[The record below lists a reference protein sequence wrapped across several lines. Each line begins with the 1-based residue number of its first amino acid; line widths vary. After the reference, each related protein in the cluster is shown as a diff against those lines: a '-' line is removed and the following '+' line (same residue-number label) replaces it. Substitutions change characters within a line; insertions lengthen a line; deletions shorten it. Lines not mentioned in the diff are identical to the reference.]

1 LRILGFLIQAF
12 FNTGVFMRRLFLQRS
27 GFLACALAL
36 GFSHMA
42 SHAQSAPF
50 PSKPVRIIVPA
61 TAGGSSDVFARAI
74 AVRLQ
79 EGLKQPVLVEYKAGA
94 GTNIGSDFV
103 AKSPPDGYTL
113 LINGIIMASNPSMNT
128 NMAFSPI
135 KDLTAVIEIADIPNV
150 FTAHPSLQVG
160 SMKELVEL
168 AKKEPNK
175 LNYGTPGAGSSG
187 HLSGE
192 LLGLKT
198 GAKLTHIPYQ
208 GNAQATTDHIGGILQ
223 VGIVNLPVA
232 LPFVKSGKLRPLA
245 VTSRKR
251 SPLLPD
257 VPTVAEALGVPDYE
271 LTGWFGIFAPAR
283 TPADIVARLQDEISR
298 VMKDPSFVEIIKT
311 AGGEISGGTSAQLDA
326 KLKKD
331 TERLTELVKLSGM
344 ANK

>member
-1 LRILGFLIQAF
+1 
-12 FNTGVFMRRLFLQRS
+12 MRRLFLHRS
-27 GFLACALAL
+27 GFLALAVAM
-36 GFSHMA
+36 GFSHLA
-42 SHAQSAPF
+42 SHAQTATY
-50 PSKPVRIIVPA
+50 PSKPVKIIVPA
-61 TAGGSSDVFARAI
+61 TPGGSSDVFARAI

-79 EGLKQPVLVEYKAGA
+79 EALKQPVIVEYKAGA

-103 AKSPPDGYTL
+103 AKSAPDGHTL
-113 LINGIIMASNPSMNT
+113 LINGIIMASNPSLNT

-135 KDLTAVIEIADIPNV
+135 KDLAAVIEVAEIPNV
-150 FTAHPSLQVG
+150 FTAHPSLQVN
-160 SMKELVEL
+160 SMKELADL

-208 GNAQATTDHIGGILQ
+208 GNAQATADHIGGTLQ

-232 LPFVKSGKLRPLA
+232 VPFVKAGKLKPLA

-271 LTGWFGIFAPAR
+271 LSGWFGIFAPAR
-283 TPADIVARLQDEISR
+283 TPPEIVSRLNEEISR
-298 VMKDPSFVEIIKT
+298 LMKDPSFVEIIKT
-311 AGGEISGGTSAQLDA
+311 AGGEISGGTAVQLDG

-331 TERLTELVKLSGM
+331 TERLSELVKLSGM

>member
-1 LRILGFLIQAF
+1 
-12 FNTGVFMRRLFLQRS
+12 MRRLFLHRS
-27 GFLACALAL
+27 GFLALAVAM
-36 GFSHMA
+36 GFSHLA
-42 SHAQSAPF
+42 SHAQTATY
-50 PSKPVRIIVPA
+50 PSKPVKIIVPA
-61 TAGGSSDVFARAI
+61 TPGGSSDVFARAI

-79 EGLKQPVLVEYKAGA
+79 EALKQPVIVEYKAGA

-103 AKSPPDGYTL
+103 AKSAPDGHTL
-113 LINGIIMASNPSMNT
+113 LINGIIMASNPSLNT
-128 NMAFSPI
+128 NMSFSPI
-135 KDLTAVIEIADIPNV
+135 KDLAAVIEVAEIPNV
-150 FTAHPSLQVG
+150 FTAHPSLQVN
-160 SMKELVEL
+160 SMKELADL

-208 GNAQATTDHIGGILQ
+208 GNAQATADHIGGTLQ

-232 LPFVKSGKLRPLA
+232 VPFVKAGKLKPLA

-271 LTGWFGIFAPAR
+271 LSGWFGIFAPAR
-283 TPADIVARLQDEISR
+283 TPPEIISRLNEEISR
-298 VMKDPSFVEIIKT
+298 LMKDPSFVEIIKT
-311 AGGEISGGTSAQLDA
+311 AGGEISGGSAVQLDG

-331 TERLTELVKLSGM
+331 TERLSELVKLSGM

>member
-1 LRILGFLIQAF
+1 
-12 FNTGVFMRRLFLQRS
+12 MRRIFLHRS
-27 GFLACALAL
+27 FFLTLVAGL
-36 GFSHMA
+36 GLW
-42 SHAQSAPF
+42 HAAGQTQTAPF
-50 PSKPVRIIVPA
+50 PNKPIRIIVPA
-61 TAGGSSDVFARAI
+61 TPGGSSDVFARAI

-79 EGLKQPVLVEYKAGA
+79 EALKQPVLVEYKAGA
-94 GTNIGSDFV
+94 GTNIGSDYV
-103 AKSPPDGYTL
+103 AKSAPDGHTL
-113 LINGIIMASNPSMNT
+113 LINGIIMASNPSLNT
-128 NMAFSPI
+128 NMAFSPT
-135 KDLTAVIEIADIPNV
+135 KDLVAVVEVAEIPNV
-150 FTAHPSLQVG
+150 FTAHPSLQVS
-160 SMKELVEL
+160 SMKELADL

-208 GNAQATTDHIGGILQ
+208 GNAQATADHIGGTLQ

-232 LPFVKSGKLRPLA
+232 VPFVKSGKLKPLA

-271 LTGWFGIFAPAR
+271 LSGWFGIFAPAR
-283 TPADIVARLQDEISR
+283 TPVEIVARLNDEISR
-298 VMKDPSFVEIIKT
+298 LMKDPSFVEIIKN
-311 AGGEISGGTSAQLDA
+311 AGGEISGGSAAQLDA

-331 TERLTELVKLSGM
+331 TERLSELVKLSGM

>member
-1 LRILGFLIQAF
+1 
-12 FNTGVFMRRLFLQRS
+12 MRRIFLHRS
-27 GFLACALAL
+27 FFLTLVAGL
-36 GFSHMA
+36 GLW
-42 SHAQSAPF
+42 HAAGQAQTAPF
-50 PSKPVRIIVPA
+50 PNKPIRIIVPA
-61 TAGGSSDVFARAI
+61 TPGGSSDVFARAI

-79 EGLKQPVLVEYKAGA
+79 EALKQPVLVEYKAGA
-94 GTNIGSDFV
+94 GTNIGGDFV
-103 AKSPPDGYTL
+103 AKSAPDGHTL
-113 LINGIIMASNPSMNT
+113 LINGIIMASNPSLNT
-128 NMAFSPI
+128 NMAFSPT
-135 KDLTAVIEIADIPNV
+135 KDLVAVVEVAEIPNV
-150 FTAHPSLQVG
+150 FTAHPSLQVN
-160 SMKELVEL
+160 SMKELADL

-208 GNAQATTDHIGGILQ
+208 GNAQATADHIGGTLQ

-232 LPFVKSGKLRPLA
+232 VPFVKSGKLKPLA

-257 VPTVAEALGVPDYE
+257 VPTVAEALGLPDYE
-271 LTGWFGIFAPAR
+271 LSGWFGIFAPAR
-283 TPADIVARLQDEISR
+283 TPVEIVARLNDEINR
-298 VMKDPSFVEIIKT
+298 LMKDPSFVEIIKN
-311 AGGEISGGTSAQLDA
+311 AGGEISGGSAAQLDA

>member
-1 LRILGFLIQAF
+1 
-12 FNTGVFMRRLFLQRS
+12 MRRLFLHRS
-27 GFLACALAL
+27 GFLALAVAM
-36 GFSHMA
+36 GFSHLA
-42 SHAQSAPF
+42 SHAQTATY
-50 PSKPVRIIVPA
+50 PSKPVKIIVPA
-61 TAGGSSDVFARAI
+61 TPGGSSDVFARAI

-79 EGLKQPVLVEYKAGA
+79 EALKQPVIVEYKAGA

-103 AKSPPDGYTL
+103 AKSAPDGHTL
-113 LINGIIMASNPSMNT
+113 LINGIIMASNPSLNT

-135 KDLTAVIEIADIPNV
+135 KDLAAVIEVAEIPNV
-150 FTAHPSLQVG
+150 FTAHPSLQVN
-160 SMKELVEL
+160 SMKELADL

-208 GNAQATTDHIGGILQ
+208 GNAQATADHIGGTLQ

-232 LPFVKSGKLRPLA
+232 VPFVKAGKLKPLA

-271 LTGWFGIFAPAR
+271 LSGWFGIFAPAR
-283 TPADIVARLQDEISR
+283 TPPEIISRLNEEISR
-298 VMKDPSFVEIIKT
+298 LMKDPSFVEIIKT
-311 AGGEISGGTSAQLDA
+311 AGGEISGGTAVQLDG

-331 TERLTELVKLSGM
+331 TERLSELVKLSGM